1 MSETSPTMTAAIP
14 SDVMALQALVVEQN
28 AVIARLNQQ
37 NETVIALL
45 NEQLTKL
52 RQELEWCKRQL
63 FGRKSEKIDPS
74 QPFFDALMIQAIET
88 NPPADEAPKVETTVA
103 AHTRKHT
110 PHGRGELPAH
120 LRREIEV
127 VDVPAEQKVLPD
139 GTDRPVIGHEDAER
153 LAYTPAEF
161 FVKVT
166 RRPKYGSPAGAEEN
180 GVVIAPVPERLIPR
194 CLADETLLAHVIVS
208 KYADHLPLYR
218 LESVFQRSDVKITR
232 QTMWRWMK
240 ECGLALEPL
249 KLAILTQLFATG
261 LVHSDDTPVDLLED
275 DIEKPRGKQIRQA
288 RLWVATA
295 APRAGPWTVYDFT
308 RSRATEG
315 PESFFKNYK
324 GRIVCD
330 AYTIYDR
337 LIERNAALE
346 LRGCW
351 AHARRY
357 FLEAH
362 RTSHPRE
369 GAEFVAII
377 GRLYEIEREIVDADD
392 ATRLRVRRERSR
404 PLLNEIH
411 ARIESLLPNTPPKS
425 GLAKALAYAN
435 GIWPRLIAFVDDS
448 QVGIDNNP
456 AENAIR
462 PIALGRKNWL
472 FVGDYDAGRAAAN
485 LMSIIATCKR
495 AGIDPFAYLCDML
508 VRIPSMKT
516 TELATL
522 LPGKWTPAAVK
533 R

>member
-1 MSETSPTMTAAIP
+1 MSETSTTTLPVMTPDVVALIAAKDETIRLLTERVEKF
-14 SDVMALQALVVEQN
+14 SQQIEWLQ
-28 AVIARLNQQ
+28 
-37 NETVIALL
+37 
-45 NEQLTKL
+45 
-52 RQELEWCKRQL
+52 RQL

-88 NPPADEAPKVETTVA
+88 NAPAAEAPKVETTVV

-127 VDVPAEQKVLPD
+127 VDVPAGQKVLPD
-139 GTDRPVIGHEDAER
+139 GTERPVIGHEESER

-161 FVKVT
+161 YVKVT

-180 GVVIAPVPERLIPR
+180 GVVIAPIPERLIPR

-218 LESVFQRSDVKITR
+218 LETVFQRSEVKVTR

-249 KLAILTQLFATG
+249 KQTIQTQLFATG

-295 APRAGPWTVYDFT
+295 SPRAGPWTVYDFT

-315 PESFFKNYK
+315 PAVFFKNYR

-377 GRLYEIEREIVDADD
+377 GRLYEIEREIAEADN
-392 ATRLRVRRERSR
+392 ATRLCVRRERSL

-411 ARIESLLPNTPPKS
+411 TRIESQLPNTPPKS

-435 GIWPRLIAFVDDS
+435 GIWPRLIAFVDDP

-462 PIALGRKNWL
+462 PVALGRKNWL

-495 AGIDPFAYLCDML
+495 AGIDPFAYLCDVL

-516 TELATL
+516 TELASL
-522 LPGKWTPAAVK
+522 LPGNWAPATVK

>member
-1 MSETSPTMTAAIP
+1 MNEISTTTLSVVTP
-14 SDVMALQALVVEQN
+14 DVA
-28 AVIARLNQQ
+28 
-37 NETVIALL
+37 ALL
-45 NEQLTKL
+45 AAKDETIRLLTERVEKFSQQIDWL
-52 RQELEWCKRQL
+52 QRQL
-63 FGRKSEKIDPS
+63 FGRKSEKIDPN

-88 NPPADEAPKVETTVA
+88 NAPAAETPKVESTVA

-110 PHGRGELPAH
+110 PHGRGELPAQ

-127 VDVPAEQKVLPD
+127 VDVPAEQKMLPD
-139 GTDRPVIGHEDAER
+139 GTQRPVIGHEDAER

-166 RRPKYGSPAGAEEN
+166 RRPKYGSPTGSEEN
-180 GVVIAPVPERLIPR
+180 GVVIAPVPERLVPR
-194 CLADETLLAHVIVS
+194 CLADESLQAHVIVS
-208 KYADHLPLYR
+208 KYVDHLPLYR
-218 LESVFQRSDVKITR
+218 LEAVFKRSDVKITR

-240 ECGLALEPL
+240 DCGLALEPL
-249 KLAILTQLFATG
+249 KLAILAQLFATG

-315 PESFFKNYK
+315 PEAFFKNFK

-337 LIERNAALE
+337 LIERNDSLI

-377 GRLYEIEREIVDADD
+377 GRLYEIERQIADADD
-392 ATRLRVRRERSR
+392 AARLCARRERSR
-404 PLLNEIH
+404 PVLDEIH
-411 ARIESLLPNTPPKS
+411 ARIESLLPSTPPKS
-425 GLAKALAYAN
+425 GLAKALSYTN
-435 GIWPRLIAFVDDS
+435 GIWPRLIAFVDDP

-462 PIALGRKNWL
+462 PVALGRKNWL

-495 AGIDPFAYLCDML
+495 ADIDPFAYLCDVL

-516 TELATL
+516 TELAPL
-522 LPGKWTPAAVK
+522 LPGNWTPAAGK